1 MLYDLPSDYNK
12 HHLMFILKIVI
23 QKVIQCYCRAECK
36 YNFPIYKLFSL
47 EENIGINVLK
57 CFKFCFARWLQA
69 CSPSLFV
76 CAANRA
82 GTLPERNDHCWERSH
97 MCESY
102 IIPVRLGGI
111 LTKCL
116 LNGKLGK
123 IMALVMI
130 RSRLSASDHSDECVG
145 W

>member
-1 MLYDLPSDYNK
+1 MCS
-12 HHLMFILKIVI
+12 
-23 QKVIQCYCRAECK
+23 
-36 YNFPIYKLFSL
+36 
-47 EENIGINVLK
+47 NVLN
-57 CFKFCFARWLQA
+57 FVLQDD
-69 CSPSLFV
+69 CRHVLHLSLFV
-76 CAANRA
+76 QLIEQEHYLREM
-82 GTLPERNDHCWERSH
+82 TVVESDHT
-97 MCESY
+97 CESY

-145 W
+145 